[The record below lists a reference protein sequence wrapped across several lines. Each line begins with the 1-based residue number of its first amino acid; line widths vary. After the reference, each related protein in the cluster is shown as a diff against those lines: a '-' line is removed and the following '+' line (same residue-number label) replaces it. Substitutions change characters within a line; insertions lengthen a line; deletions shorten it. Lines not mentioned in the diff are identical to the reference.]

1 MRVTIEPGMTRP
13 LLGLLLLASRLAA
26 QAPDAAT
33 LARRVDSLAT
43 SAIANGPLAG
53 LSIVVGRGDRILVAK
68 GYGFA
73 DLENEVPA
81 TAETIF
87 KVGSVTKQFTAL
99 SIMQLV
105 EKKKIVLTDD
115 VSKYLPEVP
124 LGRPITIAQ
133 LLDMT
138 SGLKNYTGISQAFS
152 DDTFRLELK
161 TSRMAEIIKEQK
173 ADFAPGTNWS
183 YSNSGYY
190 LAGMI
195 IEKLSG
201 LSYPEYLR
209 KNIFEPNGLTS
220 TTYCDESAI
229 MPRRARGY
237 RPGQPGELLNAN
249 YISMTVPYAAGAI
262 CSTAL
267 DLARYQRALVE
278 GKIVSRASYARM
290 STPSVLK
297 DGWRT
302 GYGLGLVNDVI
313 QGKRM
318 VGHGGQIDGFWTV
331 LFYYPVEDVTV
342 VLLSNVNPSHG
353 ETLWSIGFKLGN
365 IALGFTPPAP
375 ADLPVS
381 AAEQGRVTGKY
392 STPFFPFEVVAQ
404 GNHLAL
410 AGLAP
415 QPLPLAR
422 QADGTYLAAWDPQF
436 LFVPGP
442 GCRVRSGAI
451 VPLMLKCTKGG

>member
-1 MRVTIEPGMTRP
+1 MRVMLP
-13 LLGLLLLASRLAA
+13 LLILAMPVAA
-26 QAPDAAT
+26 QAPDPAT

-43 SAIANGPLAG
+43 SAIEQGPLAG
-53 LSIVVGRGDRILVAK
+53 LGIVVARGDRILVAK

-73 DLENEVPA
+73 DLENQVPA

-99 SIMQLV
+99 AIMQLV
-105 EKKKIVLTDD
+105 EKKKIALTDD

-138 SGLKNYTGISQAFS
+138 SGLKNYTDISQAFS

-161 TSRMAEIIKEQK
+161 ASRMAEIIKEQK
-173 ADFAPGTNWS
+173 QDFAPGTNWS
-183 YSNSGYY
+183 YSNSGFY

-201 LSYPEYLR
+201 LSYPEYLQ
-209 KNIFEPNGLTS
+209 KHIFEPNGLTS
-220 TTYCDESAI
+220 TSYCDESAI
-229 MPRRARGY
+229 LPRRARGY
-237 RPGQPGELLNAN
+237 RPGKPGAQGAPGELLNAN
-249 YISMTVPYAAGAI
+249 YISMTVPYAAGAL
-262 CSTAL
+262 CSSAL

-278 GKIVSRASYARM
+278 GKIVSKASYARM

-302 GYGLGLVNDVI
+302 AYGLGLVNDVI

-353 ETLWSIGFKLGN
+353 ETLWSIGFKLAN

-381 AAEQGRVTGKY
+381 AADLASLAGRY
-392 STPFFPFEVVAQ
+392 STPLFPFELVAQ
-404 GNHLAL
+404 GDKIAL
-410 AGLAP
+410 AGLSA
-415 QPLPLAR
+415 QPMPLAR
-422 QADGTYLAAWDPQF
+422 QADGTYLATWDPQF
-436 LFVPGP
+436 RFVPGA
-442 GCRVRSGAI
+442 GCKVRSGAI
-451 VPLMLKCTKGG
+451 VPLTLKCTKSGG

>member
-1 MRVTIEPGMTRP
+1 MRGIA
-13 LLGLLLLASRLAA
+13 LLLLVATPLAA
-26 QAPDAAT
+26 QAPDAVT

-43 SAIANGPLAG
+43 NAIKNGPLAG
-53 LSIVVGRGDRILVAK
+53 LAIVVARGDKILVAR
-68 GYGFA
+68 GYGYA

-81 TAETIF
+81 TTETIF

-105 EKKKIVLTDD
+105 EKKKIALTDD

-138 SGLKNYTGISQAFS
+138 SGLKNYTGISRAFS
-152 DDTFRLELK
+152 DDTFRIELK
-161 TSRMAEIIKEQK
+161 TARMAEIIKEQK
-173 ADFAPGTNWS
+173 PDFAPGTNWS

-190 LAGMI
+190 LAGLI
-195 IEKLSG
+195 VEKLSG
-201 LSYPEYLR
+201 LSYPDYIR

-229 MPRRARGY
+229 LPRRARGY
-237 RPGQPGELLNAN
+237 RPGTHGTLLNAN
-249 YISMTVPYAAGAI
+249 YISMTVPFAAGAI

-278 GKIVSRASYARM
+278 GKIVTRASYARM

-302 GYGLGLVNDVI
+302 AYGLGLVNDVI

-318 VGHGGQIDGFWTV
+318 VGHGGQIDGFWSV

-342 VLLSNVNPSHG
+342 VLLSNVNPSEG

-365 IALGFTPPAP
+365 IALGLTPPAP

-381 AAEQGRVTGKY
+381 AAELARVTGNY
-392 STPFFPFEVVAQ
+392 STPLFPFQLVAK
-404 GNHLAL
+404 GDRIAL
-410 AGLAP
+410 AGLGP
-415 QPLPLAR
+415 EPMPLAR
-422 QADGTYLAAWDPQF
+422 QADGSYLAVWDPQF
-436 LFVPGP
+436 ILVPGA

>member
-1 MRVTIEPGMTRP
+1 MRAILP
-13 LLGLLLLASRLAA
+13 LLLLATPLAA

-53 LSIVVGRGDRILVAK
+53 LAIVVARGDRIQVAK
-68 GYGFA
+68 GYGYA

-105 EKKKIVLTDD
+105 EKKKIALTDD

-161 TSRMAEIIKEQK
+161 TARMAEIIKEQQP
-173 ADFAPGTNWS
+173 DFAPGTNWS
-183 YSNSGYY
+183 YSNSGFY

-195 IEKLSG
+195 VEKLSG

-237 RPGQPGELLNAN
+237 RPGGPGVLLNAN
-249 YISMTVPYAAGAI
+249 YISMTVPFSAGAI
-262 CSTAL
+262 CSSAL

-290 STPSVLK
+290 STTAVLK

-302 GYGLGLVNDVI
+302 AYGLGLVNDVI
-313 QGKRM
+313 QGHRM

-342 VLLSNVNPSHG
+342 VLLSNVNPSEG

-365 IALGFTPPAP
+365 IALGVTPPAP

-381 AAEQGRVTGKY
+381 AAEQSKVTGKY
-392 STPFFPFEVVAQ
+392 TTPFFPFELVAQ
-404 GNHLAL
+404 GNHIAL

-415 QPLPLAR
+415 QPMALAR
-422 QADGTYLAAWDPQF
+422 QADGSYLAVWDPQF
-436 LFVPGP
+436 VLVPGA
-442 GCRVRSGAI
+442 GCRIRSGAI
-451 VPLMLKCTKGG
+451 VPLMLKCTKT